1 MVRSSARRG
10 AARAALLLCAFAASP
25 AARAE
30 PTAELRR
37 ELARIGVEERLGAR
51 LPAGL
56 VLRENDG
63 APLPLDGLAGR
74 PLLLSFNYT
83 SCARLCSVQLAGIAQ
98 ALRDARWDGTELQ
111 VLTVS
116 IDPSDTDELLREY
129 ERTFVRLAGG
139 GDALGRA
146 WRFASAPREVV
157 DALAAAVGFTYR
169 YEPRTGEFAHQATL
183 VVVAPDLRVSSY
195 LHGVRYEPEAFAA
208 ALARAG
214 AGRIATPREQED
226 LGGFLLA
233 CVGFDPSD
241 PLPLALKIM
250 RASGGAVL
258 LFLLLFVGAHAL
270 RSAPHPPARTA
281 P

>member
-1 MVRSSARRG
+1 MLPPSARG
-10 AARAALLLCAFAASP
+10 AARAALLLCALGAAP

-37 ELARIGVEERLGAR
+37 ELARVGVDERLGVQVPR
-51 LPAGL
+51 DL

-63 APLPLDGLAGR
+63 RPLPLAALAGR
-74 PLLLSFNYT
+74 PVLLSFNYT
-83 SCARLCSVQLAGIAQ
+83 SCARLCSVQLAGMAQ
-98 ALRDARWDGTELQ
+98 AFREAGWDGSGFQ

-116 IDPSDTDELLREY
+116 IDPDDTDALLREY
-129 ERTFVRLAGG
+129 ERTFVRQAGG
-139 GDALGRA
+139 GDGIARA
-146 WRFASAPREVV
+146 WRFASAPRETV

-183 VVVAPDLRVSSY
+183 VVLSPDLRVSSY
-195 LHGVRYEPEAFAA
+195 LHGVRYEPDAFAA
-208 ALARAG
+208 ALSRAG
-214 AGRIATPREQED
+214 AGRVATAEEQAN

-233 CVGFDPSD
+233 CIGFDPSD

-250 RASGGAVL
+250 RAGGGAVL

-270 RSAPHPPARTA
+270 RSARLRRARTS